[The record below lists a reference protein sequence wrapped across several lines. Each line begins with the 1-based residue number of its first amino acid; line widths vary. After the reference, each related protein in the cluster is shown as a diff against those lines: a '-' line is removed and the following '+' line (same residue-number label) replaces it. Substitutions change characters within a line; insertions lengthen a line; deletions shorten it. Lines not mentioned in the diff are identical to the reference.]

1 MQLLK
6 NLKSKSE
13 KDQYAI
19 LGIRGLKCKNKIKLN
34 LKLVK
39 LTKRKVKQIK
49 LTKRTKMNQW
59 PK

>member
-1 MQLLK
+1 MQ
-6 NLKSKSE
+6 
-13 KDQYAI
+13 I
-19 LGIRGLKCKNKIKLN
+19 LGLRGLKCKNKIKLN

-39 LTKRKVKQIK
+39 LTKRKVKQLK